1 MHLVYYYCEVSYL
14 NNFSCGG
21 YYIRVSNSESTGK
34 GIYLNGKHELEC
46 VSDYCFHKI
55 EEKVSI
61 ADVYAIYD
69 SEDGSVIT
77 GNKYGVYKIDSNGNY
92 FIFTEKFRF
101 EYLPKSWFISTEE
114 WMKSSTYEKK
124 EIIEKSK
131 YACSLLDNT
140 TQKNKSNIEDDSFKK
155 EQKKKLEV
163 VSAVSRKIAENTGV
177 SVTKIISYLPKKIYF
192 MMILIVVANTLFAF
206 VTKNVLFGIVAVWLF
221 ITAITGRK
229 SEKKVI
235 DKEIKIDLSN
245 YERLNSMNKLS
256 LNMLGKIKQIE
267 NYMTIMRYRGVNEE
281 IILLVEQSIN
291 LTVFTTIQDD
301 YYSSNKEEIDERLN
315 KFLDNTLEYI
325 KTSLQNKDMEI
336 YQIKKNL
343 SEDYLKM
350 IDRNS
355 EMFKSITKDLGQ
367 LSNIFGEEKSQKK
380 EEPTKTSEI
389 SEK

>member
-267 NYMTIMRYRGVNEE
+267 NA
-281 IILLVEQSIN
+281 
-291 LTVFTTIQDD
+291 
-301 YYSSNKEEIDERLN
+301 
-315 KFLDNTLEYI
+315 
-325 KTSLQNKDMEI
+325 LQ
-336 YQIKKNL
+336 
-343 SEDYLKM
+343 
-350 IDRNS
+350 
-355 EMFKSITKDLGQ
+355 
-367 LSNIFGEEKSQKK
+367 IF
-380 EEPTKTSEI
+380 
-389 SEK
+389 